1 MASPEKQPRDLNSPQ
16 QLSTWASIPHAVVH
30 QAFQQASQGAR
41 EALASISL
49 PVGQHILR
57 EDVPAVLHQAAGRDP
72 CKDDI
77 AALLRCFVL
86 DSCATCSW
94 PEFERSWQ
102 ALQQLGTAQASGT
115 SPSQSAS
122 TRRASAAVGPRAQTQ
137 APVASQPAT
146 TQQEVGWHHA
156 AAPVERRQ
164 RSEEPA
170 TRYLPLRGSDVTR
183 GNEGRSPATY
193 FGMYL

>member
-1 MASPEKQPRDLNSPQ
+1 MSNMCGTLTEPTDCHPTTAMLQ
-16 QLSTWASIPHAVVH
+16 
-30 QAFQQASQGAR
+30 
-41 EALASISL
+41 L

-57 EDVPAVLHQAAGRDP
+57 EDVPAVLHQAAGRDLS
-72 CKDDI
+72 KDDI

-137 APVASQPAT
+137 APVASQVWPASQTHNAESGCLHACFPTLLARFKHALLLLLCLT
-146 TQQEVGWHHA
+146 TRS
-156 AAPVERRQ
+156 PPQ
-164 RSEEPA
+164 RSRRWAGTMQRRRWSAANEVRSRQHA
-170 TRYLPLRGSDVTR
+170 TC
-183 GNEGRSPATY
+183 RSEAA
-193 FGMYL
+193 M